1 MIFFFTPSPGHI
13 LQYPY
18 TAHGQHQ
25 QYSETI
31 LNVDGAPSPL
41 KIFDQ
46 NAISAAVEESKP
58 TPILNLSINM
68 SQNITSL
75 YRFLIIC
82 IEVKASGILGYILCT
97 VLFLSEPVSKFDI
110 GYSKLFRNLND
121 IEQLDYLSK
130 HEVRRKC

>member
-46 NAISAAVEESKP
+46 NAISAAVEESKLA
-58 TPILNLSINM
+58 PILNLSINM

-82 IEVKASGILGYILCT
+82 IKVKASGILGYILCT

-110 GYSKLFRNLND
+110 LVILS
-121 IEQLDYLSK
+121 YL
-130 HEVRRKC
+130 ET